1 MSYHTIQ
8 FGDTAISYEIVR
20 SERRKKTIEIIV
32 NGSGVQVMAPSVTS
46 DVKIEA
52 IVRKKAAWILEHST
66 QAALKASPRRFAS
79 GETLPYLGRNLR
91 MIVQN
96 TDVRSVQVRFDHWR
110 FHVEAPF
117 DLIGPQRVEK
127 IRRRFVAW
135 YRARASERI
144 PERVAHWLPQVE
156 GETEPAGIL
165 IRDQKKR
172 WASCAPDGTLRFNWR
187 VMMLKPA
194 LIDLIVVH
202 ELAHLTIKG
211 HSADFWRVVRDAMPD
226 AQTRRQELR
235 EAGRYLPL

>member
-8 FGDTAISYEIVR
+8 FGNTPIFYEILR
-20 SERRKKTIEIIV
+20 SERRKKTVEITV

-46 DVKIEA
+46 DAKIEA

-66 QAALKASPRRFAS
+66 QAALKAWPRRFIS

-91 MIVQN
+91 MVVQN
-96 TDVRSVQVRFDHWR
+96 IDVRSVQVRFDHWR

-127 IRRRFVAW
+127 IRNCFVAW
-135 YRARASERI
+135 YRARATERLPERI
-144 PERVAHWLPQVE
+144 AHWLSRVE

-165 IRDQKKR
+165 IRNQKKR
-172 WASCAPDGTLRFNWR
+172 WASCGPDGTLRFNWR

-202 ELAHLTIKG
+202 ELAHLTVKN
-211 HSADFWRVVRDAMPD
+211 HSHDFWRVVSDAMPD
-226 AQTRRQELR
+226 AQTRREQLK